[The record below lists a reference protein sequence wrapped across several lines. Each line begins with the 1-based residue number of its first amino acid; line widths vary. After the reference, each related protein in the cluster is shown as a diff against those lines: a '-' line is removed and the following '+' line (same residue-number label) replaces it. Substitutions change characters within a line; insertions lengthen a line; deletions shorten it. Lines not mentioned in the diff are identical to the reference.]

1 MLLFGGCRVVECP
14 KNEWTTIIS
23 SFASGIPWEWEVT
36 FEAKNGGEIEGTYL
50 EKRYTWIFPRQPT
63 GGKLRPKM
71 TFHRYWINAFYWV
84 KVFPLI
90 DVVAKIE

>member
-1 MLLFGGCRVVECP
+1 MLFGGARLVKCP

-23 SFASGIPWEWEVT
+23 SFASGMPKYWEVT
-36 FEAKNGGEIEGTYL
+36 FEADGVVEGTYL
-50 EKRYTWIFPRQPT
+50 EKRYIWIFPEKPT
-63 GGKLRPKM
+63 GGKLQPRM
-71 TFHRYWINAFYWV
+71 TFHRYWINAIYWV